1 MPYFRFTFEPVMR
14 QVKAQYVVGLIERM
28 VTANSLWRALRIH
41 AELKMLGIEIS
52 KRTVSR
58 ILRTLRRPPTQ
69 TWKTYLHNHLDQ
81 LMSIDFFTVP
91 TVTMRVL
98 FACSPAFS
106 AGPPRPG
113 LAPAPDSCGPG
124 SARTRRLPACPGQ
137 LPACQAEGPQYGF
150 DSHTFMAELN
160 V

>member
-1 MPYFRFTFEPVMR
+1 MPHFRFTFEPVMR

-28 VTANSLWRALRIH
+28 VTANPLWRALRIH

-69 TWKTYLHNHLDQ
+69 TWKTYFHNHLDQ

-106 AGPPRPG
+106 AGPPTSVGSRLRPIPADQEVRG
-113 LAPAPDSCGPG
+113 LAGCRLVPANCQP
-124 SARTRRLPACPGQ
+124 AKLRLRSMVSIAILLWQ
-137 LPACQAEGPQYGF
+137 
-150 DSHTFMAELN
+150 N
-160 V
+160 